1 VLGALFRSDRF
12 QRRET
17 ELVIIVTPY
26 LVQPAANPG
35 MLAAP
40 TDNFRPA
47 TSMER
52 ILYARQ
58 VGGQPGGLPAALGGS
73 TPAAATVPPGLG
85 FRFE

>member
-1 VLGALFRSDRF
+1 VLGALFRSDRL

-26 LVQPAANPG
+26 LVQPVSNPTA
-35 MLAAP
+35 LAAP

-47 TSMER
+47 TSLER
-52 ILYARQ
+52 ILMQRQ
-58 VGGQPGGLPAALGGS
+58 VSAVPPGAPI
-73 TPAAATVPPGLG
+73 PPGLG